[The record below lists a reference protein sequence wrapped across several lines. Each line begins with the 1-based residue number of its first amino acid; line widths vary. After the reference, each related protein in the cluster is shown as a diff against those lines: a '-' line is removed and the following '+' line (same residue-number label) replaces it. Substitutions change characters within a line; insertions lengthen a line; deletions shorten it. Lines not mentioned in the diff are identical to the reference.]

1 MFIAERRGF
10 EPLIRFRRIRAFQ
23 ARLFNHSST
32 SPRMGKDNDFSGNR
46 PNFAPTNSP
55 SGTIFSGH
63 CRQKTLPHASEPGR
77 NGIHSPWLPPIRRQA
92 KGRVPYSRR
101 TAGTEPTLPKN
112 ESPGANGIT
121 PSHPLLVRNH
131 LLPLR
136 MPQNITGHESTQ
148 RNHFQPLPF
157 QIFQHRHRQ
166 LRGDTLSAEPIGN
179 ARMGNGDTPGTA
191 LLVIHRCRSTAQ
203 IEFITSERL
212 IILQFILFHNYRIL
226 IVCKEEQ
233 NPHRNPHFGKEKTG
247 PGDLP
252 GPVSQSA
259 RIGYALPADPRT
271 FSHLCM

>member
-1 MFIAERRGF
+1 MDF
-10 EPLIRFRRIRAFQ
+10 EGVQPDVRIS
-23 ARLFNHSST
+23 L
-32 SPRMGKDNDFSGNR
+32 
-46 PNFAPTNSP
+46 
-55 SGTIFSGH
+55 IFSN
-63 CRQKTLPHASEPGR
+63 TTTSF
-77 NGIHSPWLPPIRRQA
+77 IHSYGFTQMARRVFH
-92 KGRVPYSRR
+92 G
-101 TAGTEPTLPKN
+101 
-112 ESPGANGIT
+112 
-121 PSHPLLVRNH
+121 PLSTFLSSLVN
-131 LLPLR
+131 L
-136 MPQNITGHESTQ
+136 
-148 RNHFQPLPF
+148 
-157 QIFQHRHRQ
+157 IFQHRQRQ
-166 LRGDTLSAEPIGN
+166 LLGDTMSAEPIGN

-212 IILQFILFHNYRIL
+212 IILQFILFHNHRIL

>member
-1 MFIAERRGF
+1 MIFPAIGK
-10 EPLIRFRRIRAFQ
+10 FR
-23 ARLFNHSST
+23 S
-32 SPRMGKDNDFSGNR
+32 
-46 PNFAPTNSP
+46 TNSP

-92 KGRVPYSRR
+92 KGRVLIAEERPTRTRR
-101 TAGTEPTLPKN
+101 ERSLPKN

-157 QIFQHRHRQ
+157 QIFQHRQRQ

-203 IEFITSERL
+203 INS
-212 IILQFILFHNYRIL
+212 
-226 IVCKEEQ
+226 
-233 NPHRNPHFGKEKTG
+233 
-247 PGDLP
+247 
-252 GPVSQSA
+252 
-259 RIGYALPADPRT
+259 
-271 FSHLCM
+271 